1 MKLYIETSVPNMLF
15 HDDAPDKKQVTEVF
29 FQWLRICP
37 HALCAS
43 PLVELELDR
52 AAEPKRRQMRAALL
66 ELPLASL
73 PITVAAEELAEA
85 CVLAVAIPRRF
96 ENDALHLAIA
106 ICHGVDIVVSWNMKH
121 LVNPRRVAQ
130 VNAVAARSG
139 YDSIR
144 VQTPREVMGL

>member
-1 MKLYIETSVPNMLF
+1 M
-15 HDDAPDKKQVTEVF
+15 A
-29 FQWLRICP
+29 
-37 HALCAS
+37 
-43 PLVELELDR
+43 
-52 AAEPKRRQMRAALL
+52 
-66 ELPLASL
+66 LPLLSL

-85 CVLAVAIPRRF
+85 CVMAGAIPRRF